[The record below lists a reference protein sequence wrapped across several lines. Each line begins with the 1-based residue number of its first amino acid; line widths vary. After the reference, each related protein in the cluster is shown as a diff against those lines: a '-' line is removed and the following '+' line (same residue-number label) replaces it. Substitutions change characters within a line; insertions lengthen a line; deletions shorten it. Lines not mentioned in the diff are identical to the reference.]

1 MTGLNKII
9 EKIISEAHDRA
20 RVTVEQ
26 ARKRCIEISN
36 DYAEQR
42 EREKETLIKEAE
54 DKARAIVSQS
64 KASAEQGKRDTLL
77 KTKAELVESVFVSAM
92 EEIKNLP
99 DEKYAEIV
107 AYLAQTA
114 LFELIE
120 EQGDGAEPHGFELLL
135 SKKDL
140 DRCGERVYASLCKR
154 AAREHGKE
162 LAKRIILSEK
172 TANIYGGAIVR
183 CGSAEINAPLSILF
197 EGLRERISG
206 EVESYLFAEEKQ

>member
-36 DYAEQR
+36 EYAEQR
-42 EREKETLIKEAE
+42 EREKSALIKDAE

-64 KASAEQGKRDTLL
+64 KAAAEQSRRETLAQ
-77 KTKAELVESVFVSAM
+77 TKAELVESVFVAAM
-92 EEIKNLP
+92 EEIRNLP
-99 DEKYAEIV
+99 DEKYAEVV
-107 AYLAQTA
+107 AHLAQAA

-120 EQGDGAEPHGFELLL
+120 EREMKVEEESFELLL

-140 DRCGERVYASLCKR
+140 DRCGARVHASLCKR
-154 AAREHGKE
+154 AAREYGKE
-162 LAKRIILSEK
+162 TAKRITLSEK
-172 TANIYGGAIVR
+172 TASIYGGAIII
-183 CGSAEINAPLSILF
+183 CGGVEINASFSKLF
-197 EGLRERISG
+197 EGLREKLYD